1 MAEDVMSWSAFLSRG
16 NGKAESN
23 GDEENEGMFFLCE
36 RKMAA
41 CKLHIDLDIKI
52 SSDNTERICRGKDK
66 ESVGD

>member
-23 GDEENEGMFFLCE
+23 GDEENEGIFFLCE
-36 RKMAA
+36 RKIAA
-41 CKLHIDLDIKI
+41 YKLHIDLHIKI
-52 SSDNTERICRGKDK
+52 SSDNIERICRGKDK